1 MKLLITSASTSLLT
15 AAFLYPLLYLGSG
28 REVSWPLVA
37 AMAAG
42 GGAGIY
48 VLARFRKNL

>member
-1 MKLLITSASTSLLT
+1 MRLLITVVSTSLLT
-15 AAFLYPLLYLGSG
+15 AVFLYPLLFLGSG

-48 VLARFRKNL
+48 ALVRFRRRL